1 MNFRKKLLFGAF
13 AVALFAGVSAPGGIV
28 SETDAA
34 WTDTFS
40 MKGDLRYRYVSTDK
54 EGSEERTRHRIRAR
68 LGVSAEVVE
77 DVKVHVQFA
86 TGGSDPTSTNQ
97 DLAESFSAKSINLDQ
112 AYVEWKAA
120 ESLKFFA
127 GKSKNP
133 FLMPGGSELVW
144 DGDLNPEGL
153 AVMFESVAD
162 TQFYLTAAYLIVD
175 ERKTDEDDGYLA
187 AGQLGFKIP
196 IGEMKLNL
204 GGGYYQYI
212 NQEGYAPYGAGSKG
226 NSLDVDGNYPM
237 DFSMAEAYMVVGAKM
252 GDVPFEIFGHYVVNT
267 EAEEDD
273 TGYLAGVSLGKVKDA
288 MTWQLKYNY
297 RRLEADAVLG
307 AFCHSDFIGGGTNGK
322 GHNVS
327 FALGLAKNV
336 STAIS
341 YFMNDIGLEGSTTD
355 YKDLQLDLNF
365 KF

>member
-1 MNFRKKLLFGAF
+1 MNLKKKLLLGM
-13 AVALFAGVSAPGGIV
+13 VAATMFSGIMAPSGIV
-28 SETDAA
+28 PEAGAA

-40 MKGDLRYRYVSTDK
+40 MKGDLRYRYASTDK

-77 DVKVHVQFA
+77 NVKVHVQLA

-112 AYVEWKAA
+112 AYVEWNATKA
-120 ESLKFFA
+120 LKLYA

-133 FLMPGGSELVW
+133 FVMPGGSELVW
-144 DGDLNPEGL
+144 DGDLNPEGISM
-153 AVMFESVAD
+153 MFESQAD
-162 TQFYLTAAYLIVD
+162 TKFYLNAAYLIVD
-175 ERKTDEDDGYLA
+175 ERKTDTDDGYLA
-187 AGQLGFKIP
+187 AGQLGIRIP
-196 IGEMKLNL
+196 AGSMKLDL

-212 NQEGYAPYGAGSKG
+212 NQEGYVPYGAGAKG

-237 DFSMAEAYMVVGAKM
+237 DFSMIEAYLTIGASIS
-252 GDVPFEIFGHYVVNT
+252 DLPFEIFGHYVVNT
-267 EAEEDD
+267 EADDED
-273 TGYLAGVSLGKVKDA
+273 TGYLAGFSLGKVKDA

-297 RRLEADAVLG
+297 RRVEADAVLG

-322 GHNVS
+322 GHNAS

-341 YFMNDIGLEGSTTD
+341 YFANDIGLEGSTTD
-355 YKDLQLDLNF
+355 YKDLQIDLNF